1 MVYLAKCCHSDV
13 SSVRRAEYPLEIL
26 NSADSFTMQNKR
38 QQFCWTF
45 FSISTSLSVYVR
57 HLLLQWFDATI
68 FYSFPNIDRCY
79 QCLFKLKA
87 LYMFKS
93 WKDKSAVCSKGK
105 RRWRR
110 KWSTQKN
117 RGTTNEQHE
126 PLPVQQCIGGFTPP
140 SNSREKI
147 LLRIWNMLRSHETF
161 NYKAEKRRCF

>member
-45 FSISTSLSVYVR
+45 FSISTSLKLHVM
-57 HLLLQWFDATI
+57 HLLLQWFDATF
-68 FYSFPNIDRCY
+68 FYSVPNIDRCY
-79 QCLFKLKA
+79 QCLFILRA

-105 RRWRR
+105 RLRWRR
-110 KWSTQKN
+110 KWSTRKN
-117 RGTTNEQHE
+117 RGTTNNTSHFLSSNVLAASL
-126 PLPVQQCIGGFTPP
+126 PLPIH
-140 SNSREKI
+140 EKKNPI
-147 LLRIWNMLRSHETF
+147 KNLKYAQKSWDF
-161 NYKAEKRRCF
+161 